1 MSADPTG
8 PDTVP
13 SPKNRIIPW
22 MAVGAVLGATL
33 GAVLDEMGLG
43 LALGLAAGLIVGA
56 LLARK
61 DRKNNP

>member
-1 MSADPTG
+1 MSTEPTNSA
-8 PDTVP
+8 PIS

-22 MAVGAVLGATL
+22 MAVGAVLGSIV

-43 LALGLAAGLIVGA
+43 LGLGLAAGLLIGI

-61 DRKNNP
+61 NQKNKP